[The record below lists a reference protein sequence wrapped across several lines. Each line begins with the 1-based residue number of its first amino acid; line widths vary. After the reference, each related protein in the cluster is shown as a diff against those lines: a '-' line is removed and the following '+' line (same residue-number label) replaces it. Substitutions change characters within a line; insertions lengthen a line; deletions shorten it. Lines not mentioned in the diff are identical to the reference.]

1 MHRHPPHSLP
11 DRAPGPS
18 LPGSRSLTPQTFLD
32 VLSTPRTAR
41 KADPL
46 DPPVPNSPLSYW
58 PLLTLTPEPAPPLQ
72 TPAAMKL
79 AWHCPSQSAS
89 QPAPVPCWGV
99 CVLHPGPC
107 HAFPPVCCV
116 RTCKGGKT
124 PQPRPKAPREAACP
138 FCSRVAS
145 AKSRDLTSKLRMLL
159 AQHPQGRSS
168 SSVEDKSDICIVPKV
183 TEGGLS
189 GGML

>member
-32 VLSTPRTAR
+32 VLSTPCTAR
-41 KADPL
+41 KADLL

-58 PLLTLTPEPAPPLQ
+58 SLLTLTPEPAPPLQ
-72 TPAAMKL
+72 TPAATKL

-99 CVLHPGPC
+99 CVLHPGPH

-116 RTCKGGKT
+116 RTCEGGEDT
-124 PQPRPKAPREAACP
+124 PAPSKSPSRSCLSFLQPCGV
-138 FCSRVAS
+138 C
-145 AKSRDLTSKLRMLL
+145 
-159 AQHPQGRSS
+159 
-168 SSVEDKSDICIVPKV
+168 KV
-183 TEGGLS
+183 TGLDFEAQDASCSASPGAQLFLRGGQI
-189 GGML
+189 